1 VTFASPEN
9 AAVLA
14 LDIGATKLA
23 VGVVAADGRVIAQ
36 TRRPTPRQP
45 GQAIACLLEMGLE
58 MRTRSAGEG
67 ARLVAAG
74 IACGGPLDLERG
86 LVLSPP
92 NLPGWDEVPIS
103 DLVAYEYGLPVFL
116 QNDAAAG
123 ALATCF
129 WDNPNR
135 YRDVAYVTVSSGIG
149 CGVVSDGRLYAGNS
163 GNGTELGHIP
173 LIWGGRPCRCGLS
186 GCAEAY
192 LSGTSIGERF
202 SELSGRGPFTAEEVA
217 VLAAGGDPEAEAFWQ
232 DTMFMLRRLARAA
245 ADLFDPALLVL
256 GGGVTDAPARL
267 LDPVFG
273 DSGQGVSM
281 AGGVG
286 KSMVVR
292 RTGFGRN
299 SGVLSA
305 AAVAWNDLAPDGL
318 GTIGV
323 RVWSS

>member
-1 VTFASPEN
+1 
-9 AAVLA
+9 VLA

-23 VGVVAADGRVIAQ
+23 VGLVDADGRVIAQ
-36 TRRPTPRQP
+36 ARRPTPRVARE
-45 GQAIACLLEMGLE
+45 AIDCLLDMGRQ
-58 MRTRSAGEG
+58 MMTRAAGEG
-67 ARLVAAG
+67 LRLAGTG

-92 NLPGWDEVPIS
+92 NLPGWDEVPIA
-103 DLVAYEYGLPVFL
+103 DLARQVSGLPVSL

-129 WDNPNR
+129 WDNPAGD
-135 YRDVAYVTVSSGIG
+135 RDVAYITVSSGIG
-149 CGVVSDGRLYAGNS
+149 CGVVSDGRLYAGSS

-173 LIWGGRPCRCGLS
+173 LIWGGRACRCGLS

-202 SELSGRGPFTAEEVA
+202 GEATGRGPFTAEQVA
-217 VLAAGGDPEAEAFWQ
+217 QLAAGGDAEAQAFWM
-232 DTMFMLRRLARAA
+232 DTMLMLRRLARAA

-256 GGGVTDAPARL
+256 GGGVTDAPPQL
-267 LDPVFG
+267 LAPVFDTAGQAASMVG
-273 DSGQGVSM
+273 D
-281 AGGVG
+281 VG
-286 KSMVVR
+286 KAMVLR

-305 AAVAWNDLAPDGL
+305 AAVAWNDLVPNGRER
-318 GTIGV
+318 IGV
-323 RVWSS
+323 RAWS

>member
-1 VTFASPEN
+1 MTFASPEN

-23 VGVVAADGRVIAQ
+23 VGIVTADGRVIAQ
-36 TRRPTPRQP
+36 MRRPTPRQP
-45 GQAIACLLEMGLE
+45 GRAIACLLEMGRE
-58 MRTRSAGEG
+58 MQARAAGEG
-67 ARLVAAG
+67 ARLIAVG

-103 DLVAYEYGLPVFL
+103 DMAAEASGLPAFL

-129 WDNPNR
+129 WDNPSR
-135 YRDVAYVTVSSGIG
+135 DRDVAYITVSSGIG

-173 LIWGGRPCRCGLS
+173 LIWGGRQCRCGQS

-202 SELSGRGPFTAEEVA
+202 SEVSGRGPFTAEQVA
-217 VLAAGGDPEAEAFWQ
+217 LLAAGGDSEAEAFWQ

-256 GGGVTDAPARL
+256 GGGVTDAPAHL

-273 DSGQGVSM
+273 GSGQGASM
-281 AGGVG
+281 AGDVG

-305 AAVAWNDLAPDGL
+305 AAVAWNDLAPEGL

-323 RVWSS
+323 RVWNS